1 MVVCILAK
9 KYQILYQMKKQIA
22 NVVCDSIIVSGFI
35 LSLANAA
42 DNYGLHNGNIH
53 PLIIGQSD
61 DTNGETNGK
70 ID

>member
-1 MVVCILAK
+1 
-9 KYQILYQMKKQIA
+9 MKKQIA
-22 NVVCDSIIVSGFI
+22 NFVCDSIIVSGFI